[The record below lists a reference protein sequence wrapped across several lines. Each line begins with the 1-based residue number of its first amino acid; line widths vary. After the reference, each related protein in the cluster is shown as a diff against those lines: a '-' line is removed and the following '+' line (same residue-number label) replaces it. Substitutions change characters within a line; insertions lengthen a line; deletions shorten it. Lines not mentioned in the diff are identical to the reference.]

1 MKAVEKAYSVVR
13 EGIFSGRFAPGTRI
27 TEKEIVDLSGVSRT
41 PVREALR
48 RLQMNGLVEVQP
60 NLGAV
65 VPSWSKEDA
74 EEIFELRAVLECCAA
89 RLASERATPVQLDTM
104 RRAASA
110 QLEES
115 RRKSPDL
122 DKIAELNSAFHF
134 ELYAASGNSRLNDVL
149 VSLIEPTLVIRT
161 FQYYSHDALVRSAHQ
176 HLEILDMLQA
186 RDADAAEA
194 VMRTHVLAARHEFRR
209 NT

>member
-134 ELYAASGNSRLNDVL
+134 ALYAASRNRRLHDVL

-176 HLEILDMLQA
+176 HLEILDMLQT

-209 NT
+209 NA

>member
-1 MKAVEKAYSVVR
+1 MKAVDKAYSIVR
-13 EGIFSGRFAPGTRI
+13 AGIFSGRFAPGTRI
-27 TEKEIVDLSGVSRT
+27 TEQEIVDLSGVSRT

-65 VPSWSKEDA
+65 VQSWSKEDA
-74 EEIFELRAVLECCAA
+74 EEIFELRSVLECFAT
-89 RLASERATPVQLDTM
+89 RLASESASTTQLDAM
-104 RRAASA
+104 RSVALA
-110 QLEES
+110 QLEETQ
-115 RRKSPDL
+115 RDGPDL

-134 ELYAASGNSRLNDVL
+134 ELYAASGNRRLNDVL

-209 NT
+209 NA

>member
-27 TEKEIVDLSGVSRT
+27 TEQEIVDLSGVSRT

-48 RLQMNGLVEVQP
+48 RLQMHGLVEVQP

-89 RLASERATPVQLDTM
+89 RLASERASAAQLDTM
-104 RRAASA
+104 RNVATA
-110 QLEES
+110 QLEETLC
-115 RRKSPDL
+115 KNPDL

-134 ELYAASGNSRLNDVL
+134 ELYAASGNRRLHDVL
-149 VSLIEPTLVIRT
+149 VSLIEPTLVLRT
-161 FQYYSHDALVRSAHQ
+161 FQYYAPEALVRSSQQ
-176 HLEILDMLQA
+176 HLEILDMLESQ
-186 RDADAAEA
+186 DADAAEA

-209 NT
+209 NA

>member
-161 FQYYSHDALVRSAHQ
+161 FQYYSHDALVCSAHQ

-209 NT
+209 NA